1 MARAV
6 PMPWEAVP
14 SAVPMAVSLVI
25 PNILNMYVPKTLP
38 KMPTAITT
46 AAVIAGIPETD
57 LVISMAMGVV
67 TDFAANDLTIRL
79 GDSNQIRL
87 NNTINILETP
97 PMTTAV
103 KNGIILLL
111 ISSYLSWNNTPRATT
126 EGPRKKLMYCPPSS

>member
-14 SAVPMAVSLVI
+14 SAVPMAVSLVM

-97 PMTTAV
+97 QI
-103 KNGIILLL
+103 G
-111 ISSYLSWNNTPRATT
+111 RASCR
-126 EGPRKKLMYCPPSS
+126 ERVNR